1 MIMLIFFVV
10 WERRATDPMVPMRLL
25 ADRNFA
31 GANIATAFVYG
42 GLGLGSL
49 VISLYVQEIGGYS
62 ATAAGMVTLPIPIM
76 SFLFARH
83 VGALAARVGP
93 GLFLVIGPALAGTGL
108 LMIALSAGGVNVA
121 ARVLPGMMMLAA
133 GLVATVTPLTSF
145 ALSAVDPAR
154 SGLASAINN
163 AVSRLSSLITV
174 ACMGLIAAGSLTE
187 VGFARLLQVS
197 AALFFGGAITCGL
210 TAARSGPHVHTVP
223 CEVAALCRD
232 RGGVQPALASSG

>member
-1 MIMLIFFVV
+1 
-10 WERRATDPMVPMRLL
+10 
-25 ADRNFA
+25 
-31 GANIATAFVYG
+31 
-42 GLGLGSL
+42 
-49 VISLYVQEIGGYS
+49 
-62 ATAAGMVTLPIPIM
+62 
-76 SFLFARH
+76 
-83 VGALAARVGP
+83 
-93 GLFLVIGPALAGTGL
+93 
-108 LMIALSAGGVNVA
+108 
-121 ARVLPGMMMLAA
+121 LPGMMMLAA

-210 TAARSGPHVHTVP
+210 TAARSGAHVHAVP

-232 RGGVQPALASSG
+232 RGGVQPALASSS